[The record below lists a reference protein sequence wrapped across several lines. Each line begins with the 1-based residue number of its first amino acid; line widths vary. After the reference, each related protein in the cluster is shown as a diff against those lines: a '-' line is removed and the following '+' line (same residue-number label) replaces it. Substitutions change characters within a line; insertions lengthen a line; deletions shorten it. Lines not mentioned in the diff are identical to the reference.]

1 MQRTVA
7 NDTSFECLIETTYLI
22 LNTST
27 SLFRPREQKLSQLI
41 LTGIRMSK
49 CLVLYFR
56 PYLCRTRNARLQT
69 VTIPS
74 IPQQRRKSSQP
85 SKTSQS
91 LYNADDVE
99 RRVSDLGGKD
109 KIGDYFP
116 RWQSSEDAPPMTAA
130 TFVREAGR
138 KYGGKLQNGQTDAAE
153 KFTVYGSALPGS
165 V

>member
-1 MQRTVA
+1 
-7 NDTSFECLIETTYLI
+7 
-22 LNTST
+22 
-27 SLFRPREQKLSQLI
+27 
-41 LTGIRMSK
+41 MSK
-49 CLVLYFR
+49 CLVPYFR

-74 IPQQRRKSSQP
+74 IPQQRRKSTQP

-116 RWQSSEDAPPMTAA
+116 RWQSSEDAPSVTAA
-130 TFVREAGR
+130 TFVLEAGR
-138 KYGGKLQNGQTDAAE
+138 KYGEKLQNGQTDAAE